1 MDRAHLFR
9 RLFHFCAPLIL
20 LYYIV
25 PDIFLWL
32 PKFYW
37 VLIVLSVI
45 LIIEAVRLGA
55 GRVFFG
61 LREYEKGQLSAYA
74 WAGIGITLGF
84 AFFQPMFVACVVFG
98 IGWVDPLIG
107 EMRRQRKMR
116 YYPHLPL
123 LIYFLIVIGCLTALS
138 NINLLT
144 ILILGAVASASAIA
158 IENPRLPADDD
169 FLMQIV
175 PLIVLT
181 AFYEWVKIIG
191 LS

>member
-1 MDRAHLFR
+1 MDKDHLFR

-25 PDIFLWL
+25 PDIFLGL
-32 PKFYW
+32 QKFWW
-37 VLIVLSVI
+37 VLIVLAALLI
-45 LIIEAVRLGA
+45 LEAIRLA
-55 GRVFFG
+55 SGRVFFG

-107 EMRRQRKMR
+107 EMRKRKKMK
-116 YYPHLPL
+116 YYPHIPL
-123 LIYFLIVIGCLTALS
+123 LAYFFIVLGCLIALS
-138 NINLLT
+138 DISLLT
-144 ILILGAVASASAIA
+144 IIILGAVSSASAIA
-158 IENPRLPADDD
+158 VEKPQLPVDDD
-169 FLMQIV
+169 FLMLIV

>member
-1 MDRAHLFR
+1 MDSAHLFR

-32 PKFYW
+32 PKFWW
-37 VLIVLSVI
+37 VLIVLACIMIV
-45 LIIEAVRLGA
+45 EAVRLGT

-61 LREYEKGQLSAYA
+61 LREYEGKQLSAYA

-116 YYPHLPL
+116 YYPHAPL
-123 LIYFLIVIGCLTALS
+123 LVYFLIVTGCLIVLS
-138 NINLLT
+138 DINLLT
-144 ILILGAVASASAIA
+144 IMILGAVASASAIA
-158 IENPRLPADDD
+158 IEKPRLPVDDD
-169 FLMQIV
+169 FLMLIV
-175 PLIVLT
+175 PLIVMT
-181 AFYEWVKIIG
+181 AFYEWVKMF
-191 LS
+191 